1 MPDRLRHLR
10 AALGGACLAV
20 HLTARVAA
28 VLALPIWFAPNLA
41 QAQAFQFVALG
52 DLPYGSASQAP
63 YQALI
68 ERINQLSP
76 AFSIHVGDF
85 KSGSTA
91 CSDEEFSRQL
101 AYFQR
106 FSGAL
111 VYTPGD
117 NEWTDCHR
125 ANNGAHDP
133 LERLA
138 ALRQRFFTEGRS
150 LGQRPVAVENQSRQ
164 QPVHGR
170 YVENQRWQHQGVM
183 FATLHVTGSNNNF
196 EGRDPAAVRE
206 FFERDAA
213 NVAWLESTFEQA
225 RQTNAEALVLAFQA
239 DVFETRN
246 AWEDY
251 PAWSGFRRVI
261 GETLLPL
268 ASQWAKP
275 VLVVHGDSHRF
286 RVDQPFT
293 LDKKPLAHITRLIVP
308 GERDIRAVRVTVQ
321 PGGRFAFELVGPAT
335 PVGPSEPR

>member
-1 MPDRLRHLR
+1 
-10 AALGGACLAV
+10 
-20 HLTARVAA
+20 
-28 VLALPIWFAPNLA
+28 LALSVWFAPSVA
-41 QAQAFQFVALG
+41 QAQTFQFVALG
-52 DLPYGSASQAP
+52 DLPYGSAAQAP

-101 AYFQR
+101 AHFQR
-106 FSGAL
+106 FAGAL

-138 ALRQRFFTEGRS
+138 ALRQRFFSEGRS
-150 LGQRPVAVENQSRQ
+150 LGLRPITVENQSRQ
-164 QPVHGR
+164 QPLHAR

-196 EGRDPAAVRE
+196 EVRDPAAVRE

-225 RQTNAEALVLAFQA
+225 RQTNAEAVVLAFQA

-261 GETLLPL
+261 GQTLLPL

-286 RVDQPFT
+286 RVDQPFS

-321 PGGRFAFELVGPAT
+321 PGGRFAFELLEPAT
-335 PVGPSEPR
+335 PVGTSEPR

>member
-1 MPDRLRHLR
+1 
-10 AALGGACLAV
+10 
-20 HLTARVAA
+20 
-28 VLALPIWFAPNLA
+28 
-41 QAQAFQFVALG
+41 
-52 DLPYGSASQAP
+52 
-63 YQALI
+63 
-68 ERINQLSP
+68 
-76 AFSIHVGDF
+76 
-85 KSGSTA
+85 
-91 CSDEEFSRQL
+91 
-101 AYFQR
+101 
-106 FSGAL
+106 
-111 VYTPGD
+111 
-117 NEWTDCHR
+117 
-125 ANNGAHDP
+125 
-133 LERLA
+133 
-138 ALRQRFFTEGRS
+138 LRQRFFTEGRS
-150 LGQRPVAVENQSRQ
+150 LGMRPVVVENQSRQ
-164 QPVHGR
+164 QPLHGR

-196 EGRDPAAVRE
+196 EVRDPAAVRE

-225 RQTNAEALVLAFQA
+225 RRTNAEALVLAFQA

-261 GETLLPL
+261 GESLLPL

-321 PGGRFAFELVGPAT
+321 PGGRFAFELVEPAT
-335 PVGPSEPR
+335 PVGTSEPR

>member
-1 MPDRLRHLR
+1 
-10 AALGGACLAV
+10 V
-20 HLTARVAA
+20 VYLTGRQAW
-28 VLALPIWFAPNLA
+28 VLALSVWFAPNLA
-41 QAQAFQFVALG
+41 QAQTFEFVALG

-63 YQALI
+63 YRALI
-68 ERINQLSP
+68 ERINQLTP

-91 CSDEEFSRQL
+91 CSDEEFSRQW
-101 AYFQR
+101 AHFQR

-125 ANNGAHDP
+125 ASNGAHDP

-164 QPVHGR
+164 QPLHGR
-170 YVENQRWQHQGVM
+170 YVENQRWQHHGVM

-196 EGRDPAAVRE
+196 EVRDPAAIRE

-213 NVAWLESTFEQA
+213 NVAWLESTIEQA
-225 RQTNAEALVLAFQA
+225 RQTNAEAVVLAFQA

-251 PAWSGFRRVI
+251 PSWSGFRRVI
-261 GETLLPL
+261 GQTLLPL

-286 RVDQPFT
+286 RVDQPFS

-321 PGGRFAFELVGPAT
+321 PGGRFAFELVEPDN
-335 PVGPSEPR
+335 PVGTSEPR

>member
-1 MPDRLRHLR
+1 M
-10 AALGGACLAV
+10 GACLAV
-20 HLTARVAA
+20 HLMARLAT
-28 VLALPIWFAPNLA
+28 VLALSVCFAPNLA
-41 QAQAFQFVALG
+41 QAQAFHFVALG

-68 ERINQLSP
+68 ERINRLTP

-101 AYFQR
+101 AHFQR
-106 FSGAL
+106 FAGAL

-125 ANNGAHDP
+125 ASNGAHDP

-138 ALRQRFFTEGRS
+138 ALRQRFFIEGRS
-150 LGQRPVAVENQSRQ
+150 LGQRPVALENQSRQ
-164 QPVHGR
+164 QPLHAR
-170 YVENQRWQHQGVM
+170 YVENQRWQFQGVM

-196 EGRDPAAVRE
+196 EVRDPAAARE

-213 NVAWLESTFEQA
+213 NVAWLESTFDQA
-225 RQTNAEALVLAFQA
+225 RQTNAEAVVLAFQA

-261 GETLLPL
+261 GQTLLPL

-321 PGGRFAFELVGPAT
+321 PGGRFAFELVGLAT
-335 PVGPSEPR
+335 PVGTSEPRCEA

>member
-1 MPDRLRHLR
+1 M
-10 AALGGACLAV
+10 GACLAV
-20 HLTARVAA
+20 HLMARLAT
-28 VLALPIWFAPNLA
+28 VLALSVCFAPNLA
-41 QAQAFQFVALG
+41 QAQAFHFVALG

-63 YQALI
+63 YRALI

-101 AYFQR
+101 AHFQR

-150 LGQRPVAVENQSRQ
+150 LGLRPVAVENQSRQ
-164 QPVHGR
+164 QPLHAR
-170 YVENQRWQHQGVM
+170 YVENQRWHHQGVM

-196 EGRDPAAVRE
+196 EVRDPAAVRE

-225 RQTNAEALVLAFQA
+225 RRTNAEALVLAFQA

-261 GETLLPL
+261 GESLLPL

-321 PGGRFAFELVGPAT
+321 PGGRFAFELVEPAT
-335 PVGPSEPR
+335 PVGTSEPR

>member
-1 MPDRLRHLR
+1 MARL
-10 AALGGACLAV
+10 A
-20 HLTARVAA
+20 T
-28 VLALPIWFAPNLA
+28 VLALSVCFAPNLA
-41 QAQAFQFVALG
+41 QAQTFQFVALG

-101 AYFQR
+101 AHFQR
-106 FSGAL
+106 FAGAL

-170 YVENQRWQHQGVM
+170 YVEN
-183 FATLHVTGSNNNF
+183 
-196 EGRDPAAVRE
+196 
-206 FFERDAA
+206 
-213 NVAWLESTFEQA
+213 
-225 RQTNAEALVLAFQA
+225 
-239 DVFETRN
+239 
-246 AWEDY
+246 
-251 PAWSGFRRVI
+251 
-261 GETLLPL
+261 
-268 ASQWAKP
+268 
-275 VLVVHGDSHRF
+275 
-286 RVDQPFT
+286 
-293 LDKKPLAHITRLIVP
+293 
-308 GERDIRAVRVTVQ
+308 
-321 PGGRFAFELVGPAT
+321 
-335 PVGPSEPR
+335 

>member
-1 MPDRLRHLR
+1 M
-10 AALGGACLAV
+10 GACLAV
-20 HLTARVAA
+20 HLMARLAT
-28 VLALPIWFAPNLA
+28 VLALSVWFAPNLA
-41 QAQAFQFVALG
+41 QAQTFEFVALG

-63 YQALI
+63 YRALI

-76 AFSIHVGDF
+76 AFSVHVGDF

-91 CSDEEFSRQL
+91 CSDEEFSRQW
-101 AYFQR
+101 AHFQR

-125 ANNGAHDP
+125 ASNGAHDP

-150 LGQRPVAVENQSRQ
+150 LGLRPVAVENQSRQ
-164 QPVHGR
+164 QPLHGR
-170 YVENQRWQHQGVM
+170 YVENQRWQHHGVM

-196 EGRDPAAVRE
+196 EARDPAAVRE

-225 RQTNAEALVLAFQA
+225 RQTNADAVVLVFQA

-251 PAWSGFRRVI
+251 PSWSGFRRVI

-268 ASQWAKP
+268 ANQWAKP

-286 RVDQPFT
+286 RVDQPFS
-293 LDKKPLAHITRLIVP
+293 LDKEPLAHITRLIVP

-321 PGGRFAFELVGPAT
+321 PGGRFAFELVGPAI
-335 PVGPSEPR
+335 PVDTSEPQ